1 MHGRIVVAL
10 LALVALAVAQ
20 GVNLPLCSVDTDGI
34 TVSET
39 IIDGSTTWGV
49 TVAQLGD
56 DGNVRDA
63 ICLTSFHP
71 PRRGLTTS
79 INRYPS

>member
-39 IIDGSTTWGV
+39 IVDGGTSWGV

-63 ICLTSFHP
+63 ISFSP
-71 PRRGLTTS
+71 AA
-79 INRYPS
+79 PSKG